1 MPQQKTSDSIHFSN
15 ITKTAAHTCSGFHYR
30 SYVRY
35 MGRGGPFPST
45 YFQFTWSG
53 EKLQIRNFL
62 RFIDFV
68 YAT

>member
-1 MPQQKTSDSIHFSN
+1 MLIGQT
-15 ITKTAAHTCSGFHYR
+15 TKTAAHTCSGFHYR

-45 YFQFTWSG
+45 YFQFTWHIG
-53 EKLQIRNFL
+53 KLPIRNFL